1 MKVLVFAGSLFVV
14 AAVVFFI
21 TMTSYPSSGAN
32 SADTF
37 ESEALP
43 AKRRPTSQFSERAT
57 AQSGRKAQEQQGF
70 TGWASMT
77 VGEMQEYF
85 GQLAQED
92 PQFLL
97 EIIAKGPSAD
107 SVDNPS
113 EFYGL
118 QMDVLRSIL
127 DTHSL
132 DEVESLLA
140 SFVRSCRTDEYGLSC
155 LKALS
160 EVLGGRG
167 AGIRADSLMLKE
179 LFSRDVGGSLA
190 ISYFRSYGEGH
201 SAAEILDH
209 AKSLP
214 LSPLDRQ
221 DGILQAAV
229 TMSGESPSE
238 ALKLLEE
245 IPPSAVGGAY
255 GKVLGDILEN
265 SPENFA
271 ALVSDLPD
279 SVFSSVGFNPEFMRA
294 LGRPEN
300 AEILVGILSRIP
312 LNEFNRS
319 GFHSMIAEASKFS
332 VSHSFELIDRF
343 PDGPFK
349 SSLIASSLRVPE
361 ISGASEA
368 LRLINKVPIHY
379 RDQAAVEIFGALGES
394 LADGEMRLSETQN
407 FVESLPQQ
415 SQSDLTGDLVRVAA
429 SVNIE
434 KAINIFEEY
443 SGAGMSEP
451 QMAVAGGIIAETLA
465 NRDPELAID
474 WLVDLP
480 VPALA
485 AGYDSLI
492 RSWGNTDPD
501 SASRWLQ
508 AQPSGPARN
517 SGIRA
522 LIDLYKDV
530 DPEFADAWAPLLA
543 E

>member
-1 MKVLVFAGSLFVV
+1 MRTLVFGGIFFLI
-14 AAVVFFI
+14 AALVLIVGEKV
-21 TMTSYPSSGAN
+21 YPSDWDHST
-32 SADTF
+32 DDLK
-37 ESEALP
+37 SEGLIE
-43 AKRRPTSQFSERAT
+43 RRQRSSQRVGRGPDK
-57 AQSGRKAQEQQGF
+57 SGRKAKSQQEF
-70 TGWASMT
+70 PGWDSMS

-97 EIIAKGPSAD
+97 EIIAKGPSTD

-118 QMDVLRSIL
+118 QMDALRSIL
-127 DTHSL
+127 DSQSL
-132 DEVESLLA
+132 DEVESLLT
-140 SFVRSCRTDEYGLSC
+140 SFVGSCRTDEYGLSC

-160 EVLGGRG
+160 EVLGGGG

-229 TMSGESPSE
+229 SMSGVSPSE

-245 IPPSAVGGAY
+245 IPPSVVGGAY
-255 GKVLGDILEN
+255 GKVFGDILQN

-300 AEILVGILSRIP
+300 AEILIGILSKIP

-319 GFHSMIAEASKFS
+319 GFHTMISEASKFS

-349 SSLIASSLRVPE
+349 SSLIASSLSVPE
-361 ISGASEA
+361 ISGSGEA

-394 LADGEMRLSETQN
+394 LADGEMRLSETKN

-415 SQSDLTGDLVRVAA
+415 SQSDLTGDLVKVAA

-443 SGAGMSEP
+443 SGVGMSEP

-465 NRDPELAID
+465 NRDPQLAID

-480 VPALA
+480 APAMA

-530 DPEFADAWAPLLA
+530 DPEFANAWAPLL
-543 E
+543 EE